1 WSINHDVLY
10 SLLCISFF
18 ADQEIDES
26 EKDAIFKSY
35 NEFVIDVT
43 NESFNIDFG
52 MTTEKFIELQN
63 ENDRQTQFDVSL
75 DKIKKDKSFT
85 TEQLEKLISA
95 YIDIA
100 NADDFIHDNE
110 VTLIDQAIKSWEL
123 NISIQKPK
131 SGEKLS
137 LG

>member
-1 WSINHDVLY
+1 M
-10 SLLCISFF
+10 
-18 ADQEIDES
+18 
-26 EKDAIFKSY
+26 
-35 NEFVIDVT
+35 
-43 NESFNIDFG
+43 DFG

-63 ENDRQTQFDVSL
+63 ENDRQTQFDISL

-123 NISIQKPK
+123 NVSIQKPK